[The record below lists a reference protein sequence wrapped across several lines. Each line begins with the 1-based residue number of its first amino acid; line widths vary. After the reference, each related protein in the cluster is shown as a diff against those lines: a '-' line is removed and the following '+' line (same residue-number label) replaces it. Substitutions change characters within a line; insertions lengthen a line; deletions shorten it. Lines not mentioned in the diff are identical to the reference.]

1 MTARRARRQSA
12 VEATA
17 AGLAFGSGLCWVST
31 GMVASFRPGNLADP
45 YWTYLPDLRT
55 DTCGIAA
62 FAVLAVSLT
71 ASEYLRRSRGRPLGA
86 DEHIDRR
93 SVIAALSVAWTV
105 AVLGTAIVVYIS
117 VNAVTH
123 PATLD
128 IAATH
133 VLSWPTEGTLRV
145 AALVLVSCAAAVL
158 RLARAS
164 GSRLMPEATH
174 SERHDSSIRRRNGDD
189 DKHDCHEAVSSS
201 GTSRPHQARRVR

>member
-31 GMVASFRPGNLADP
+31 GLVASFRPGNLADP
-45 YWTYLPDLRT
+45 YWAYLPDLRT

-71 ASEYLRRSRGRPLGA
+71 ASEYLRRSRGRPRGA
-86 DEHIDRR
+86 DEQIDRR
-93 SVIAALSVAWTV
+93 SAIAALSVARTV
-105 AVLGTAIVVYIS
+105 AVLGTAIVVYVSI
-117 VNAVTH
+117 NAVTH
-123 PATLD
+123 PATLN

-145 AALVLVSCAAAVL
+145 AALILASCAAAVL
-158 RLARAS
+158 RRGQPS
-164 GSRLMPEATH
+164 GSRL
-174 SERHDSSIRRRNGDD
+174 
-189 DKHDCHEAVSSS
+189 
-201 GTSRPHQARRVR
+201 